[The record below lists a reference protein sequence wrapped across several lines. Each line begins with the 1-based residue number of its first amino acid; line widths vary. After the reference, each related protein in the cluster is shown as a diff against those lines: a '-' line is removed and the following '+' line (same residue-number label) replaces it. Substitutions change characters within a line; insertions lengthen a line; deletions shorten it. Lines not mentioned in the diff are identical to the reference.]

1 MNIHEKLSMIQS
13 ALKAPKK
20 ETNSFGGY
28 KYRTIDGIFEA
39 VKPLLEEYKCELTLS
54 DELIYIGDRY
64 YIKAIARLIDCEK
77 PDDSVPSVSYAREP
91 AMKKGMDESQIT
103 GSASTYAR
111 KYALMALF
119 LIDNTEDDPDSEEY
133 QQNIKKNTAKEEKE
147 TKTVKD
153 DPERK
158 AAYEDF
164 KGLCAENGLSAA
176 AVAAELK
183 LSGKSSKEEFE
194 AVTAELKKLIK
205 SKADLSKWRAE

>member
-1 MNIHEKLSMIQS
+1 MNIHDKLSRIQ
-13 ALKAPKK
+13 AELKAPKK

-39 VKPLLEEYKCELTLS
+39 VKPLLGELNCSLKLT
-54 DELIYIGDRY
+54 DEMILIGDRY
-64 YIKAIARLIDCEK
+64 YVRAEAVLT
-77 PDDSVPSVSYAREP
+77 DSETLDFVSTYAWAREP
-91 AMKKGMDESQIT
+91 VAKKGADDSQIT
-103 GSASTYAR
+103 GSATTYAR
-111 KYALMALF
+111 KYALTGLF
-119 LIDNTEDDPDSEEY
+119 LLDNSENDPDSEEY
-133 QQNIKKNTAKEEKE
+133 QKKIKKNTAKEEKE

-194 AVTAELKKLIK
+194 AVTAELKKLIA